1 MYNKSHLIF
10 MSTTFILKLYS
21 VLSTWRFRMYKLSHL
36 SEDEQ
41 LSSWYKKETFQVLKC
56 IVISVILL
64 ITFLNINQTWLYTVI
79 SIMASDG
86 LSDLQK
92 MELKEAFDEFDKVT
106 FTQVTN
112 PNIFF
117 ILKGVSI
124 FINS

>member
-1 MYNKSHLIF
+1 
-10 MSTTFILKLYS
+10 
-21 VLSTWRFRMYKLSHL
+21 
-36 SEDEQ
+36 
-41 LSSWYKKETFQVLKC
+41 
-56 IVISVILL
+56 
-64 ITFLNINQTWLYTVI
+64 
-79 SIMASDG
+79 MASDG

-124 FINS
+124 LNVLFLEKCISSFSIYFYNRTEAGL